1 MTYHN
6 VFWQFHGDMRLMGK
20 AQPQRTFNKRLITQ
34 EKVNSKNAKKMFW
47 LDFGVTTANDAQNK
61 VDQEQ
66 YRNRKEQ
73 LSEQYRE

>member
-1 MTYHN
+1 
-6 VFWQFHGDMRLMGK
+6 
-20 AQPQRTFNKRLITQ
+20 
-34 EKVNSKNAKKMFW
+34 MFW